1 MSARPTIDIRPNGAS
16 PVTAAGAPPRPDVP
30 VRFEQVSKRFALR
43 RGREVIA
50 IDSVDI
56 DIAASEFVA
65 ILGPSGSGKSTLL
78 RMLADL
84 EQPSSGTV
92 LVGGE
97 PPSELVARHQLGI
110 AFQDHALLPWL
121 TVTGNIEVPFK
132 VSRRPVDHAR
142 VDALIELVGLTG
154 FADARPRQLSGGM
167 RQRVSIARALVLD
180 PSLLLLDEP
189 FGALDAVTRRR
200 LNVELLRIWGELRVT
215 TVLVTHSVEEA
226 VFLAD
231 RVVVLTPRPSRVAEV
246 VDVPFAR
253 PRDPQLLRDDRF
265 HGVVDRLSEILDE
278 GDAELAP
285 RQDGTNDLSD
295 EVGFDGAG

>member
-1 MSARPTIDIRPNGAS
+1 
-16 PVTAAGAPPRPDVP
+16 VTAAEPSARPDVP

-84 EQPSSGTV
+84 EEPSAGTV

-132 VSRRPVDHAR
+132 VARQPVDHAR

-167 RQRVSIARALVLD
+167 RQRVSIARALILD

-200 LNVELLRIWGELRVT
+200 LNVELLRIWSELRVT

-246 VDVPFAR
+246 VDIPFAR

-265 HGVVDRLSEILDE
+265 HAVVDRLSEVLDE
-278 GDAELAP
+278 GEADLA
-285 RQDGTNDLSD
+285 RRHDGPSDLPD
-295 EVGFDGAG
+295 EAGFKGAG

>member
-1 MSARPTIDIRPNGAS
+1 
-16 PVTAAGAPPRPDVP
+16 

-56 DIAASEFVA
+56 DIAAGEFVA

-84 EQPSSGTV
+84 EEPSTGTV

-132 VSRRPVDHAR
+132 VARRPVDHAR

-246 VDVPFAR
+246 VDIEFSR
-253 PRDPQLLRDDRF
+253 PRHPQLLRDDRF
-265 HGVVDRLSEILDE
+265 HAVVDRLSEILDE
-278 GDAELAP
+278 GEADPA
-285 RQDGTNDLSD
+285 RRHDGLTDLPD
-295 EVGFDGAG
+295 EAGFDGVG

>member
-1 MSARPTIDIRPNGAS
+1 MSPRPTIDIRPNGAA
-16 PVTAAGAPPRPDVP
+16 PVTAAGAPHRPDVP
-30 VRFEQVSKRFALR
+30 VRFQQVSKRFALR
-43 RGREVIA
+43 RGREVVA

-56 DIAASEFVA
+56 DIAAGEFVA

-84 EQPSSGTV
+84 EKPSAGSV
-92 LVGGE
+92 LVGGQ

-132 VSRRPVDHAR
+132 VARRPVDQAR

-167 RQRVSIARALVLD
+167 RQRVSIARALILD

-200 LNVELLRIWGELRVT
+200 LNVELLRIWGELGVT

-246 VDVPFAR
+246 VDIEFTR
-253 PRDPQLLRDDRF
+253 PRHPQLLRDDRF
-265 HGVVDRLSEILDE
+265 HAVVDRLSEILDQGE
-278 GDAELAP
+278 ADLARRHDSP
-285 RQDGTNDLSD
+285 TDLSD
-295 EVGFDGAG
+295 QAGFDGVG